1 MKQSKKRTPRQC
13 LVVATAHT
21 DRGVRQAVSLR
32 TGCGIDLV
40 EIRLDCLAGNSDR
53 LGTLVRKIKLPIILT
68 ARHPLEGGAGRLGSA
83 SRAQILERFLPSADF
98 VDIELRSVPRM
109 RSVLASAKR
118 HRVRLILSF
127 HDFKKTPSLAVLRRK
142 IRQAL
147 RSGAA
152 VVKIATV
159 LGSPRDLAALLT
171 LQEGSGKL
179 AAMGM
184 GSLGKVSRLVLPMAG
199 ARLVYGYLDR
209 PQVEGQWPAEMLSAR
224 LAELAP

>member
-1 MKQSKKRTPRQC
+1 
-13 LVVATAHT
+13 
-21 DRGVRQAVSLR
+21 
-32 TGCGIDLV
+32 
-40 EIRLDCLAGNSDR
+40 
-53 LGTLVRKIKLPIILT
+53 
-68 ARHPLEGGAGRLGSA
+68 
-83 SRAQILERFLPSADF
+83 
-98 VDIELRSVPRM
+98 M

-147 RSGAA
+147 RWGAA

-159 LGSPRDLAALLT
+159 LGSPRDLTALLT
-171 LQEGSGKL
+171 LQDGSGTL
-179 AAMGM
+179 ATMGM
-184 GSLGKVSRLVLPMAG
+184 GPLGKVSRLVLPMAG